1 MLIYIEKSNCGVSPS
16 GKAADFDSAT
26 RRFESSHP
34 SLICNKLHGGIINT
48 RYFFIKDTKCYYYGC
63 NPIYSRC

>member
-1 MLIYIEKSNCGVSPS
+1 VSPS

-34 SLICNKLHGGIINT
+34 RYEEPFKIFDNLISIPQML
-48 RYFFIKDTKCYYYGC
+48 
-63 NPIYSRC
+63 